1 MVGKIKEKILTPL
14 GDDLVA
20 VYGQQQWG
28 NQWHLFTLARHWP
41 EVAGRDISSHS
52 LPAFFRRD
60 VLWVYVHDS
69 IWMQQMQ
76 LGKPDLLD
84 KINTF
89 LKGCQPMDDLRWML
103 QPTDLI
109 DVPRAEYVSPP
120 ISVDPIAERE
130 FRVMAD
136 NIRDPDTREAFC
148 NLWLRLTTKNRGGVR

>member
-1 MVGKIKEKILTPL
+1 MAGKKKKKKLTPL
-14 GDDLVA
+14 GNDLVA

-28 NQWHLFTLARHWP
+28 NQWHLFTLARQWP
-41 EVAGRDISSHS
+41 EVAGREIAFHS
-52 LPAFFRRD
+52 MPAFFRRD

-76 LGKPDLLD
+76 LGKPELLV

-89 LKGCQPMDDLRWML
+89 LKGCQPVDDLRWML

-120 ISVDPIAERE
+120 ICVDPAAERE
-130 FRVMAD
+130 FRTMAE
-136 NIRDPDTREAFC
+136 NIADPNAREAFC